1 MLLMENYF
9 FFFLRM
15 MRIDPHRAQERVQR
29 RKTGALRG
37 RGVRATRNEE
47 PSSSSR
53 WSARRHGSR
62 SSSSEPS

>member
-1 MLLMENYF
+1 
-9 FFFLRM
+9 M
-15 MRIDPHRAQERVQR
+15 MRIDPHRAQERVQK

-37 RGVRATRNEE
+37 RRMRATRNEE